1 MDLLATL
8 GLAIGG
14 TAWTVFFFILALSV
28 IVFVHEYGHYIIG
41 RWSGIH
47 AEVFSLGFGPVL
59 FSRRDRRGTQWQV
72 AAIPF
77 GGYVKFLG
85 DADASSVRQ
94 GDVAGLS
101 ARERRHTM
109 AGAPLWA
116 RTATVAAGPVAN
128 FILTLLLL
136 VGMAVAFGVPREEP
150 TVGEVRAYPFDGPSL
165 QVGDVILDIEGRE
178 TPDARAFGAA
188 MRDLPVQR
196 VMTYSVRR
204 GDQVLKVEG
213 PHLHAPIV
221 GTVVIRSA
229 AIAAGLQEGDVI
241 LSMDGKE
248 ITTFLQLREI
258 VQQSEG
264 RPLPLTVWRK
274 GETFELTLTPRL
286 RTTED
291 EGGQLV
297 DRYQIGIFAGLA
309 FELATRNV
317 GPLEAVSLA
326 GSQMAG
332 MVGATFSGLWNI
344 ISGQITSCNLAGPIG
359 MAESM
364 GDAARIGG
372 ESFLLML
379 AVMSLGVGILNLFP
393 IPVLDGGHLVFYAYE
408 AVMRRPPPDRALRA
422 MMMVGLTIVIA
433 IMLFALSRDLL
444 CV

>member
-8 GLAIGG
+8 GPAIGG
-14 TAWTVFFFILALSV
+14 TAWTVFFFIVALSV
-28 IVFVHEYGHYIIG
+28 IVFVHEYGHYIVG

-85 DADASSVRQ
+85 DADAASVRQ
-94 GDVAGLS
+94 REVAGLS
-101 ARERRHTM
+101 ADERRHTM

-116 RTATVAAGPVAN
+116 RAATVVAGPVAN
-128 FILTLLLL
+128 FILTLVLL

-165 QVGDVILDIEGRE
+165 QVGDVITAIEGRP
-178 TPDARAFGAA
+178 TPDAEAFGAA
-188 MRDLPVQR
+188 MDDLPVKR
-196 VMTYSVRR
+196 VMSYTVRR
-204 GDQVLKVEG
+204 GDQLLEVEG
-213 PHLHAPIV
+213 PHLHAPVV
-221 GTVVIRSA
+221 GTVIIRSA
-229 AIAAGLQEGDVI
+229 AIDAGLQEGDVI
-241 LSMDGKE
+241 LTLDGNE

-258 VQQSEG
+258 VQQSDG
-264 RPLPLTVWRK
+264 RPLPMTVWRN
-274 GETFELTLTPRL
+274 GETFDLTLTPRL

-291 EGGQLV
+291 DGGQLV

-317 GPLEAVSLA
+317 GPWEAVSLA

-332 MVGATFSGLWNI
+332 MVGSTFSGLWNI
-344 ISGQITSCNLAGPIG
+344 ISGQITSCNLSGPIG

-408 AVMRRPPPDRALRA
+408 AVMRRPPPDRALRLL
-422 MMMVGLTIVIA
+422 MVLGLTIVIA